1 MVRIRVP
8 AATAV
13 AVMAL
18 SACGTIHGPYP
29 QLGEA
34 GPAIDYVRFP
44 PPPPMPTRPSAPA
57 DARAGADVE
66 AELARLN
73 AALGR
78 LTGEIEQSRRHLT
91 DLEAEVER
99 ARARIDELLEGAGTA
114 RAAAPL
120 PPQQPTVAAGLRPLV
135 RLTYEQAADI
145 DYAEDVRDAVWTAL
159 ERLPDAVFDVVA
171 VSPAE
176 ADPSAGAR
184 GTHGEQG
191 VWLHAEEVVASL
203 VAMGIEPERL
213 TLSAAVSEAAR
224 ADEVHL
230 YIR

>member
-18 SACGTIHGPYP
+18 SACGSIHGPYP
-29 QLGEA
+29 QPGEA
-34 GPAIDYVRFP
+34 GTAIDYVRFP
-44 PPPPMPTRPSAPA
+44 PPPPMPTRPLAPA
-57 DARAGADVE
+57 DARAGANVE
-66 AELARLN
+66 AELARLD

-78 LTGEIEQSRRHLT
+78 LTGEIEHSRRRLA
-91 DLEAEVER
+91 DLEAEVQR
-99 ARARIDELLEGAGTA
+99 ARARIDALLEGAGTA
-114 RAAAPL
+114 EVSAPL
-120 PPQQPTVAAGLRPLV
+120 PPQQPPLATGLRPLV
-135 RLTYEQAADI
+135 RLNYDHAADV
-145 DYAEDVRDAVWTAL
+145 DYAEEVRDAVWTAL

-176 ADPSAGAR
+176 PDPAAGV
-184 GTHGEQG
+184 HGNEG
-191 VWLHAEEVVASL
+191 VWLHAEDVAASL